1 MTVGTSNGGT
11 VFSTSLPKVNIA
23 MEDAPLDRQ
32 GIIDITVN
40 IQSFMAA
47 ISKLK
52 KAMADAP
59 DVQRSKCSNTLQK
72 RRLTGGGGGKSV

>member
-1 MTVGTSNGGT
+1 MPGGTSNGGT
-11 VFSTSLPKVNIA
+11 VFASSLPKVNIA

-52 KAMADAP
+52 KVMEEAP
-59 DVQRSKCSNTLQK
+59 DVQRSECGYNYRGS
-72 RRLTGGGGGKSV
+72 G